1 MKTKA
6 ILFSLIFL
14 ALTSCK
20 ADPVIY
26 RVPGGDDEEEITTG
40 GEESTLLVGTFNIR
54 YYNTSDEYPWSVR
67 KDPVMDFIKDK
78 NPDFLGLQEIRSS
91 QAQDFVYELGDDYGY
106 YDINRDTGSS
116 VSGSSGEGVG
126 ILYRKD
132 RFSILDK
139 GFFWLAEPSDK
150 LPDENPDGT
159 FSTWNSACRRVVV
172 WVKATDRYHD
182 DMTVWFFATHFDH
195 KSTDARLNSSNL
207 TVDKLHEITGIS
219 DLKGS
224 ATPVF
229 LVADF
234 NCTYTSS
241 ELTPI
246 KSSMND
252 ARTTASE
259 SEPDQRTL
267 NGFGETSNSII
278 DHIFY
283 GGGVTADK
291 YDVVTD
297 DYGVAYISD
306 HYPILLQCTYE

>member
-1 MKTKA
+1 MKLLLLA
-6 ILFSLIFL
+6 IIAFAFS
-14 ALTSCK
+14 SCK
-20 ADPVIY
+20 ADPVIN
-26 RVPGGDDEEEITTG
+26 RVGGGDDEEEITTG
-40 GEESTLLVGTFNIR
+40 GEENTLLVGTFNIR

-150 LPDENPDGT
+150 LPEQNSDGT
-159 FSTWNSACRRVVV
+159 YSSWNSACRRIVV
-172 WVKATDRYHD
+172 WVKAEDRHHD
-182 DMTVWFFATHFDH
+182 DRTVYFFATHFDH
-195 KSTDARLNSSNL
+195 KSSEARLNSSNL
-207 TVDKLHEITGIS
+207 TIEKIHEITGIS
-219 DLKGS
+219 DLGNTS
-224 ATPVF
+224 DPVF

-234 NCTYTSS
+234 NCSYSSS
-241 ELTPI
+241 ELTPVRN
-246 KSSMND
+246 SMDD
-252 ARTTASE
+252 ARTTAAK

-283 GGGVTADK
+283 VGGITADE

-306 HYPILLQCTYE
+306 HYPILLQCTYK

>member
-1 MKTKA
+1 MKIKLLLLLL
-6 ILFSLIFL
+6 LFLVLS
-14 ALTSCK
+14 SCK
-20 ADPVIY
+20 SDPVIN
-26 RVPGGDDEEEITTG
+26 RVGGWEDEEEVTTG
-40 GEESTLLVGTFNIR
+40 EENTLLVGSFNIR
-54 YYNTSDEYPWSVR
+54 YYNTSDTYPWSVR
-67 KDPVMDFIKDK
+67 KDAVMTFINDRQ
-78 NPDFLGLQEIRSS
+78 PDFLGLQEIRSS

-106 YDINRDTGSS
+106 YDINRDTGTSI
-116 VSGSSGEGVG
+116 SGSSGEGVG
-126 ILYRKD
+126 ILYKKD
-132 RFSILDK
+132 RFTIEDK
-139 GFFWLAEPSDK
+139 GFFWLADPSDK

-159 FSTWNSACRRVVV
+159 FSSWNSACRRVVV
-172 WVKATDRYHD
+172 WVKATDRHHD

-224 ATPVF
+224 GTPVF

-241 ELTPI
+241 ELAPI
-246 KSSMND
+246 RASMND

>member
-116 VSGSSGEGVG
+116 VSG
-126 ILYRKD
+126 RP
-132 RFSILDK
+132 FLD
-139 GFFWLAEPSDK
+139 
-150 LPDENPDGT
+150 
-159 FSTWNSACRRVVV
+159 
-172 WVKATDRYHD
+172 
-182 DMTVWFFATHFDH
+182 
-195 KSTDARLNSSNL
+195 
-207 TVDKLHEITGIS
+207 TG
-219 DLKGS
+219 
-224 ATPVF
+224 
-229 LVADF
+229 
-234 NCTYTSS
+234 
-241 ELTPI
+241 
-246 KSSMND
+246 
-252 ARTTASE
+252 
-259 SEPDQRTL
+259 QR
-267 NGFGETSNSII
+267 
-278 DHIFY
+278 
-283 GGGVTADK
+283 
-291 YDVVTD
+291 
-297 DYGVAYISD
+297 
-306 HYPILLQCTYE
+306 ILLAGGAFGQTSG